1 MDLFFFIL
9 SFKYLVFPFLQKT
22 YMYIRVG
29 MFVCVSMLG
38 RDVPRGPVIKTLP
51 SDAGSAGSIPGRG
64 TKILH
69 VS

>member
-1 MDLFFFIL
+1 MVKNDLIWIFRERERD
-9 SFKYLVFPFLQKT
+9 KC
-22 YMYIRVG
+22 VG

-69 VS
+69 AS